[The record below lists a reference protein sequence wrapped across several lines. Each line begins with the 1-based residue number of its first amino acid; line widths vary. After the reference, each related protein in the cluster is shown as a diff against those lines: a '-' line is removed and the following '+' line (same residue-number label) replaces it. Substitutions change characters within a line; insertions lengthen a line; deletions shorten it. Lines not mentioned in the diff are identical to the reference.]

1 MINFNDTKAVFA
13 HKSNFEL
20 RKSYYLFSILQH
32 SLLVKIGSLL
42 LKISFFLRLPVKKL
56 IKMTIFNQFC
66 GGENIKDCTR
76 KINKLS
82 EFRIGTI
89 LDYSVEEKE
98 NENLAEGKLEI
109 DDPIDIEKKENE
121 EIKIIQKYMPL
132 QIDDSKINSILDEAI
147 KETDSVQ
154 IRDMGKV
161 MSFLKDNYSGQMDF
175 GKVSGMLKDK
185 LKS

>member
-1 MINFNDTKAVFA
+1 M
-13 HKSNFEL
+13 
-20 RKSYYLFSILQH
+20 
-32 SLLVKIGSLL
+32 LLDLIKED
-42 LKISFFLRLPVKKL
+42 LKIAMKAKDTLTVSTLRMVTSAIKNIEINNRISDGSSPVNESQIIQL
-56 IKMTIFNQFC
+56 ISKMIKQRKESAEIFSTS
-66 GGENIKDCTR
+66 GRED
-76 KINKLS
+76 L
-82 EFRIGTI
+82 
-89 LDYSVEEKE
+89 
-98 NENLAEGKLEI
+98 
-109 DDPIDIEKKENE
+109 EKKENE

>member
-1 MINFNDTKAVFA
+1 M
-13 HKSNFEL
+13 
-20 RKSYYLFSILQH
+20 
-32 SLLVKIGSLL
+32 LLDLIKED
-42 LKISFFLRLPVKKL
+42 LKIAMKAKDSLTVSTLRMVTSAIKNVEINNRVSDSSGPINESEIIQL
-56 IKMTIFNQFC
+56 ISKMIKQRKESAEIFSTSDR
-66 GGENIKDCTR
+66 KD
-76 KINKLS
+76 L
-82 EFRIGTI
+82 
-89 LDYSVEEKE
+89 
-98 NENLAEGKLEI
+98 
-109 DDPIDIEKKENE
+109 EKKEND

>member
-1 MINFNDTKAVFA
+1 M
-13 HKSNFEL
+13 
-20 RKSYYLFSILQH
+20 
-32 SLLVKIGSLL
+32 LLD
-42 LKISFFLRLPVKKL
+42 L
-56 IKMTIFNQFC
+56 IKEDLKVAMKAKDSLTVSTLRMVTSAIKNVEINNRASDSSGSINESEIIQLISKMIKQRKESAEIFSTSDR
-66 GGENIKDCTR
+66 KD
-76 KINKLS
+76 L
-82 EFRIGTI
+82 
-89 LDYSVEEKE
+89 
-98 NENLAEGKLEI
+98 
-109 DDPIDIEKKENE
+109 EKKEND

>member
-1 MINFNDTKAVFA
+1 M
-13 HKSNFEL
+13 
-20 RKSYYLFSILQH
+20 
-32 SLLVKIGSLL
+32 LLDLIKED
-42 LKISFFLRLPVKKL
+42 LKIAMKAKDSLTVSTLRMVTSAIKNIEINNRASDSSGPINESEIIQL
-56 IKMTIFNQFC
+56 ISKMIKQRKESAEIFNTS
-66 GGENIKDCTR
+66 GRED
-76 KINKLS
+76 L
-82 EFRIGTI
+82 
-89 LDYSVEEKE
+89 
-98 NENLAEGKLEI
+98 
-109 DDPIDIEKKENE
+109 EKKEND
-121 EIKIIQKYMPL
+121 EIIIIQKYMPL

>member
-1 MINFNDTKAVFA
+1 M
-13 HKSNFEL
+13 
-20 RKSYYLFSILQH
+20 
-32 SLLVKIGSLL
+32 LLDLIKED
-42 LKISFFLRLPVKKL
+42 LKIAMKAKDRLTVSTLRMVTSAIKNVEINNRAYDSSGSINESEIIQL
-56 IKMTIFNQFC
+56 ISKMIKQRKESAEIFSTSDR
-66 GGENIKDCTR
+66 KD
-76 KINKLS
+76 L
-82 EFRIGTI
+82 
-89 LDYSVEEKE
+89 
-98 NENLAEGKLEI
+98 
-109 DDPIDIEKKENE
+109 EKKEND

>member
-1 MINFNDTKAVFA
+1 M
-13 HKSNFEL
+13 
-20 RKSYYLFSILQH
+20 
-32 SLLVKIGSLL
+32 LLDLIKED
-42 LKISFFLRLPVKKL
+42 LKIAMKGKDILTVSTLRMVTSAIKNIEINNRASDSPGPINESEIIQL
-56 IKMTIFNQFC
+56 ISKMIKQRKESAEIFSTSDR
-66 GGENIKDCTR
+66 KD
-76 KINKLS
+76 L
-82 EFRIGTI
+82 
-89 LDYSVEEKE
+89 
-98 NENLAEGKLEI
+98 
-109 DDPIDIEKKENE
+109 EKKEND

>member
-1 MINFNDTKAVFA
+1 M
-13 HKSNFEL
+13 
-20 RKSYYLFSILQH
+20 
-32 SLLVKIGSLL
+32 LLDLIKED
-42 LKISFFLRLPVKKL
+42 LKIAMKGKDSLTVSTLRMVTSAIKNVEINNRASDSPGPINESEIIQL
-56 IKMTIFNQFC
+56 ISKMIKQRKESAEIFSTS
-66 GGENIKDCTR
+66 GRED
-76 KINKLS
+76 L
-82 EFRIGTI
+82 
-89 LDYSVEEKE
+89 
-98 NENLAEGKLEI
+98 
-109 DDPIDIEKKENE
+109 EKKEND

-132 QIDDSKINSILDEAI
+132 QIDDSKVNSILDEAI

>member
-1 MINFNDTKAVFA
+1 M
-13 HKSNFEL
+13 
-20 RKSYYLFSILQH
+20 
-32 SLLVKIGSLL
+32 LLDLIKED
-42 LKISFFLRLPVKKL
+42 LKIAMKAKDSLTVSTLRMVTSAIKNVEINNRVSDSSGPINESEIIQL
-56 IKMTIFNQFC
+56 ISKMIKQRKESAEIFSTSDR
-66 GGENIKDCTR
+66 KD
-76 KINKLS
+76 L
-82 EFRIGTI
+82 
-89 LDYSVEEKE
+89 
-98 NENLAEGKLEI
+98 
-109 DDPIDIEKKENE
+109 EKKEND

-175 GKVSGMLKDK
+175 GKVSVMLKDK

>member
-1 MINFNDTKAVFA
+1 M
-13 HKSNFEL
+13 
-20 RKSYYLFSILQH
+20 
-32 SLLVKIGSLL
+32 LLDLIKED
-42 LKISFFLRLPVKKL
+42 LKIAMKAKDSLTVSTLRMVTSAIKNVEINNRASDNSGPINESEIIQL
-56 IKMTIFNQFC
+56 ISKMIKQRKESAEIFSTSDR
-66 GGENIKDCTR
+66 KD
-76 KINKLS
+76 L
-82 EFRIGTI
+82 
-89 LDYSVEEKE
+89 
-98 NENLAEGKLEI
+98 
-109 DDPIDIEKKENE
+109 EKKEND

>member
-1 MINFNDTKAVFA
+1 M
-13 HKSNFEL
+13 
-20 RKSYYLFSILQH
+20 
-32 SLLVKIGSLL
+32 LLDLIKED
-42 LKISFFLRLPVKKL
+42 LKIAMKAKDSLTVSTLRMVTSAIKNVEINNRASDSSGPINESEIIQL
-56 IKMTIFNQFC
+56 ISKMIKQRKESAEIFSTSDR
-66 GGENIKDCTR
+66 KD
-76 KINKLS
+76 L
-82 EFRIGTI
+82 
-89 LDYSVEEKE
+89 
-98 NENLAEGKLEI
+98 
-109 DDPIDIEKKENE
+109 EKKEND

>member
-1 MINFNDTKAVFA
+1 M
-13 HKSNFEL
+13 
-20 RKSYYLFSILQH
+20 
-32 SLLVKIGSLL
+32 LLDLIKED
-42 LKISFFLRLPVKKL
+42 LKIAMKAKDILTVSTLRMVTSAIKNVEINNRASDSSGSINESEIIQL
-56 IKMTIFNQFC
+56 ISKMIKQRKESAEIFSTSDR
-66 GGENIKDCTR
+66 KD
-76 KINKLS
+76 L
-82 EFRIGTI
+82 
-89 LDYSVEEKE
+89 
-98 NENLAEGKLEI
+98 
-109 DDPIDIEKKENE
+109 EKKEND

>member
-1 MINFNDTKAVFA
+1 M
-13 HKSNFEL
+13 
-20 RKSYYLFSILQH
+20 
-32 SLLVKIGSLL
+32 LLDLIKED
-42 LKISFFLRLPVKKL
+42 LKIAMKGKDILTVSTLRMVTSAIKNVEINNRTSDSSGPINESEIIQL
-56 IKMTIFNQFC
+56 ISKMIKQRKESAEIFSTSDR
-66 GGENIKDCTR
+66 KD
-76 KINKLS
+76 L
-82 EFRIGTI
+82 
-89 LDYSVEEKE
+89 
-98 NENLAEGKLEI
+98 
-109 DDPIDIEKKENE
+109 EKKEND

>member
-1 MINFNDTKAVFA
+1 MIKQ
-13 HKSNFEL
+13 
-20 RKSYYLFSILQH
+20 RKESAEIFST
-32 SLLVKIGSLL
+32 SD
-42 LKISFFLRLPVKKL
+42 R
-56 IKMTIFNQFC
+56 
-66 GGENIKDCTR
+66 KD
-76 KINKLS
+76 L
-82 EFRIGTI
+82 
-89 LDYSVEEKE
+89 
-98 NENLAEGKLEI
+98 
-109 DDPIDIEKKENE
+109 EKKEND

>member
-1 MINFNDTKAVFA
+1 M
-13 HKSNFEL
+13 
-20 RKSYYLFSILQH
+20 
-32 SLLVKIGSLL
+32 LLDLIKED
-42 LKISFFLRLPVKKL
+42 LKIAMKAKDSLTVSTLRMVTSAIKNVEINNRASDSSGPINESEIIQL
-56 IKMTIFNQFC
+56 ISKMIKQRKESAEIFNTS
-66 GGENIKDCTR
+66 GRED
-76 KINKLS
+76 L
-82 EFRIGTI
+82 
-89 LDYSVEEKE
+89 
-98 NENLAEGKLEI
+98 
-109 DDPIDIEKKENE
+109 EKKEND
-121 EIKIIQKYMPL
+121 EIIIIQKYMPL

>member
-1 MINFNDTKAVFA
+1 M
-13 HKSNFEL
+13 
-20 RKSYYLFSILQH
+20 
-32 SLLVKIGSLL
+32 LLDLIKED
-42 LKISFFLRLPVKKL
+42 LKIAMKGKDILTVSTLRMVTSAIKNVEINNRASDSSGSINESEIIQL
-56 IKMTIFNQFC
+56 ISKMIKQRKESAEIFSTSDR
-66 GGENIKDCTR
+66 KD
-76 KINKLS
+76 L
-82 EFRIGTI
+82 
-89 LDYSVEEKE
+89 
-98 NENLAEGKLEI
+98 
-109 DDPIDIEKKENE
+109 EKKEND